1 MDCMVLPRPVAILI
15 KWRCDGMDMISTEK
29 KWKLLIVDDNPNEMN
44 SLAIGL
50 RLEGFEAE
58 GVSGGAEALDA
69 MSNKHYSVVLIDLMM
84 PEMNGLQLARS
95 IRNDHPDTVTIMMS
109 AYHLSPVQLAKANTG
124 VVGFVPKPF
133 CFEELVYFIRQKLD
147 AENAPP
153 KAAQFTNRE
162 LSIPTEIPIVIAEI
176 DPPRAVSAS
185 R

>member
-1 MDCMVLPRPVAILI
+1 MDFV
-15 KWRCDGMDMISTEK
+15 SSEK

-50 RLEGFEAE
+50 RLEGFEAD
-58 GVSGGAEALDA
+58 GVAGGAAALEA
-69 MSNKHYSVVLIDLMM
+69 MSKKQYSVVLIDLMM

-95 IRNDHPDTVTIMMS
+95 IRNAHPETVTIMMS

-162 LSIPTEIPIVIAEI
+162 LSTPTEIPIVVPEI
-176 DPPRAVSAS
+176 EPQRVASAS